1 MCFCVCVDKNP
12 KHCKDRRWLQSVG
25 AFPSL
30 FNFTLCAFA
39 ILMLFLT
46 FVGIEIVSYRNRT
59 AFFLFFFIPLV
70 LFLKPSTIHKT
81 SKILFCFCLPTAAV
95 AKNPRNTETNSTKPK
110 NTVTENTAYSKSQFH
125 FFLVFFFFF
134 FFLFPVLSFF
144 AEEQFSWYHILQG
157 VGAPEASEHKDNLK
171 R

>member
-1 MCFCVCVDKNP
+1 MFLCVRRQNP

-46 FVGIEIVSYRNRT
+46 LVGIEIVSYRNRT
-59 AFFLFFFIPLV
+59 AFFLLFFFSPPCPIFKTFYNPQNIQIPFSV
-70 LFLKPSTIHKT
+70 SVYQRRQRRNPSKT
-81 SKILFCFCLPTAAV
+81 QRQTARNPKILSLKILHIA
-95 AKNPRNTETNSTKPK
+95 NHS
-110 NTVTENTAYSKSQFH
+110 FH
-125 FFLVFFFFF
+125 FFLVAFFFSFEFVFF
-134 FFLFPVLSFF
+134 FCREAVFLVSHSSGRWGSRSIR
-144 AEEQFSWYHILQG
+144 AQ
-157 VGAPEASEHKDNLK
+157 